1 MDRETVLVGIDAGTT
16 KVTTLIGEVARSG
29 DVNIIGYGIGPSA
42 GMKKG
47 MVANIDQTVNS
58 IAASI
63 EKAERLS
70 GYKISSAFVG
80 VGGSHITSQNS
91 RGVVAVSGHRRE
103 VSREDVGRATDAAK
117 AVQVPSNRELLHVIP
132 RGFIVDGQDGIKDP
146 LGMSAVR
153 LEVETHIVAGAAT
166 SVQNLSKCI
175 TQANV
180 QIDELVINSIAAAEA
195 VLTETEKDLGVL
207 VADIG
212 GGTTDIAIFAD
223 GAIYHSAV
231 LPVGGINVTN
241 DVAIGLRTSLD
252 LAEEIK
258 IRHGTANLAEVQPE
272 ELLNVAVLG
281 EEDGQTIQRKRLS
294 EVIEA
299 RMGEIRSRRH
309 AARRGSADR
318 RRRASQRRGGARA
331 RGAADAGADRRAAGG
346 RRPHGPA
353 REPCFRHAHRPAG
366 VGCQSPGR
374 GADRLHPHPV
384 AGRWRG
390 ARRRLGPGPLPRL
403 TRGRRPA
410 GANPGGRAPV
420 WTSAL
425 LFHHRCGPCG

>member
-1 MDRETVLVGIDAGTT
+1 LDRETVLVGIDAGTT

-153 LEVETHIVAGAAT
+153 LEVDTHIVAGAAT

-195 VLTETEKDLGVL
+195 VLTDTEKDLGVL

-241 DVAIGLRTSLD
+241 DVAIGLRTSLN

-258 IRHGTANLAEVQPE
+258 IRHGTANLADVQPE

-281 EEDGQTIQRKRLS
+281 EEDGQTIQRKKLS
-294 EVIEA
+294 EIIEA
-299 RMGEIRSRRH
+299 RMGEIYQLIHEEVKRSGH
-309 AARRGSADR
+309 GGMLPAGAVLTG
-318 RRRASQRRGGARA
+318 GGARLN
-331 RGAADAGADRRAAGG
+331 GAAELGREVLQMPVRIGA
-346 RRPHGPA
+346 PQ
-353 REPCFRHAHRPAG
+353 G
-366 VGCQSPGR
+366 VGGLMDQ
-374 GADRLHPHPV
+374 
-384 AGRWRG
+384 
-390 ARRRLGPGPLPRL
+390 LGN
-403 TRGRRPA
+403 PA
-410 GANPGGRAPV
+410 FATPIGLLVWGANHLGAEPIGYTPSPSLTGGVGRVMDWLRGLFPG
-420 WTSAL
+420 
-425 LFHHRCGPCG
+425 

>member
-1 MDRETVLVGIDAGTT
+1 LDRETVLVGIDAGTT

-153 LEVETHIVAGAAT
+153 LEVDTHIVAGAAT

-195 VLTETEKDLGVL
+195 VLTDTEKDLGVL

-241 DVAIGLRTSLD
+241 DVAIGLRTSLN

-258 IRHGTANLAEVQPE
+258 IRHGTANLADVQPE

-281 EEDGQTIQRKRLS
+281 EEDGQTIQRKKLS
-294 EVIEA
+294 EIIEA
-299 RMGEIRSRRH
+299 RMGEIYQLIHEEVKRSGH
-309 AARRGSADR
+309 GGMLPAGAVLTG
-318 RRRASQRRGGARA
+318 GGARLS
-331 RGAADAGADRRAAGG
+331 GAAELGREVLQMPVRIGA
-346 RRPHGPA
+346 PQ
-353 REPCFRHAHRPAG
+353 G
-366 VGCQSPGR
+366 VGGLMDQ
-374 GADRLHPHPV
+374 
-384 AGRWRG
+384 
-390 ARRRLGPGPLPRL
+390 LGN
-403 TRGRRPA
+403 PA
-410 GANPGGRAPV
+410 FATPIGLLVWGANHLGAEPIGYTPSPSLTGGVGRVMDWLRGLFPG
-420 WTSAL
+420 
-425 LFHHRCGPCG
+425 